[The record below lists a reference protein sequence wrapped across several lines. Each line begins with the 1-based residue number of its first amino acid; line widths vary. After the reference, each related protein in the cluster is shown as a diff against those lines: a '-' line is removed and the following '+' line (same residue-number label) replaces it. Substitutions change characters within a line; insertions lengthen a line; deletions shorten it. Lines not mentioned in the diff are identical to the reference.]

1 MNKPIFFGDYPV
13 VEIFHVLKNRRHV
26 NEYDT
31 DNIPEKQVIEDLLW
45 KSWKVTP
52 SKNNF
57 MPYHCNVLGPD
68 KVEEKNKIKLI
79 SAIHKDRTDQ
89 FDSYYFHPNRSK
101 FVDKKNPYFRHLA
114 SAPYM
119 LVFTQRL
126 CTPNEYY
133 RKAKEKNGDF
143 YDQMHEHKLDE
154 IMSTTALEVGM
165 WMANLSA
172 FALEKGLNTSVIKCY
187 PGARSSWRD
196 FDWIKHTIV
205 CIATIGKAKTLRRES
220 MTEIEKEDDKKP
232 EPEEIIKWI

>member
-13 VEIFHVLKNRRHV
+13 GEIFHVLKNRRHV

-89 FDSYYFHPNRSK
+89 FDSYYFHP
-101 FVDKKNPYFRHLA
+101 FYIHL
-114 SAPYM
+114 S
-119 LVFTQRL
+119 
-126 CTPNEYY
+126 
-133 RKAKEKNGDF
+133 
-143 YDQMHEHKLDE
+143 
-154 IMSTTALEVGM
+154 
-165 WMANLSA
+165 
-172 FALEKGLNTSVIKCY
+172 
-187 PGARSSWRD
+187 
-196 FDWIKHTIV
+196 
-205 CIATIGKAKTLRRES
+205 
-220 MTEIEKEDDKKP
+220 
-232 EPEEIIKWI
+232 

>member
-1 MNKPIFFGDYPV
+1 MILGDYPIE
-13 VEIFHVLKNRRHV
+13 EIYHVLKKRRHV
-26 NEYDT
+26 YEYDT
-31 DNIPEKQVIEDLLW
+31 DNVPKKQLIEDLLW

-89 FDSYYFHPNRSK
+89 FDSYYFHPNRDK
-101 FVDKKNPYFRHLA
+101 FVDKKNPYFKHLA

-143 YDQMHEHKLDE
+143 YDQMHEHKLEE

-187 PGARSSWRD
+187 PGAPSSWRD
-196 FDWIKHTIV
+196 FDWIKRTIV

>member
-1 MNKPIFFGDYPV
+1 MNQQPILHLLNKRQ
-13 VEIFHVLKNRRHV
+13 HVFA
-26 NEYDT
+26 YDT
-31 DNIPEKQVIEDLLW
+31 ENIPEKKVIEDLLW
-45 KSWKVTP
+45 KAWKVTP

-187 PGARSSWRD
+187 PNHEIDWSEFS
-196 FDWIKHTIV
+196 WIKHFVI
-205 CIATIGKAKTLRRES
+205 CIATIGKAKTLRREV

>member
-1 MNKPIFFGDYPV
+1 MILGDYPIE
-13 VEIFHVLKNRRHV
+13 EIYHVLKKRRHV

-31 DNIPEKQVIEDLLW
+31 NNIPEKKVIEDLLW

-143 YDQMHEHKLDE
+143 YDQMHEHKLEE

-187 PGARSSWRD
+187 PGAPSSWRD
-196 FDWIKHTIV
+196 FDWIKRTIV